1 MNLLNDK
8 NHYYFQK
15 TEYYSLLKN
24 RYLGLF
30 VFLCFSRRIDNV
42 LSGLSLII
50 SSAVFREEQIS
61 FCEQETINKD
71 IGKNHI
77 RRNIFIAILLFVCI

>member
-30 VFLCFSRRIDNV
+30 VFLCWQMY
-42 LSGLSLII
+42 II
-50 SSAVFREEQIS
+50 
-61 FCEQETINKD
+61 
-71 IGKNHI
+71 NHI
-77 RRNIFIAILLFVCI
+77 ALLIGYLSERHYLFLEE